1 MWARNIVFLLLC
13 LLGLAAVAANLLSSR
28 KIEDPEAFP
37 EFARRSPEFTRVV
50 QQLNDEFEQH
60 WRAQGLQHAGQA
72 DTSTIIRRLSLGL
85 TGTIPS
91 LEELR
96 RLDEVPAEQ
105 QIDWWVARLLEDR
118 RYADF
123 LAERLGRAFVGTE
136 DGQFLLLRRRR
147 YIIWLS
153 DQIADNVPYDQL
165 VRTMISDRGIMTS
178 DPAVNFLTATVDDG
192 EEGQPNP
199 ISLAG
204 RTTRAFLG
212 MRIDCLQCHD
222 DQMGMIQFGSLAEP
236 REGKQ
241 SDFHQLAAFYG
252 QANLSLAG
260 IQDNTEQQY
269 RYQYLDSD
277 EEVEVLPMVPFMPE
291 LRPTEGSLREQ
302 LAVWVTHKKNKPF
315 ARAIVNRIWAVMTSR
330 PLLAPVDD
338 IPLFTDPEAVELSR
352 VKFPPGLETLAEDF
366 VAHGFDLHRLIRVIA
381 ATHAFRTDSRADFEV
396 LPQHEANWAVFP
408 LSRLR
413 PEQVA
418 GAVIQGSS
426 LRTIDAKS
434 HILSQL
440 TRYQEEGEFVDRYGD
455 LGENEWDDRSGTVT
469 QRLLMMNGKLIR
481 ERTKAEIFNASA
493 KIASG
498 AATDEKAVETVY
510 LTALTRK
517 PSSTELDCFV
527 KRLAGKTGD
536 ERARVMEDI
545 FWILFN
551 STEFS
556 WNH

>member
-1 MWARNIVFLLLC
+1 MWARNVVFILLC
-13 LLGLAAVAANLLSSR
+13 LLGVAAIVANLLSSHQ
-28 KIEDPEAFP
+28 IEDPQAFSA
-37 EFARRSPEFTRVV
+37 EERRPAEFTRVV
-50 QQLNDEFEQH
+50 NQLNGEFEQH
-60 WRAQGLQHAGQA
+60 WREQGMQPAKPA
-72 DTSTIIRRLSLGL
+72 STATMIRRLSLGL

-96 RLDEVPAEQ
+96 RLDDVPSEQ
-105 QIDWWVARLLEDR
+105 QVDWWLARLLEDR

-136 DGQFLLLRRRR
+136 NGQFLVLRRRR
-147 YIIWLS
+147 YITWLS
-153 DQIADNVPYDQL
+153 DQLAANLPYDQL
-165 VRTMISDRGIMTS
+165 VREMISDRGIMTS

-192 EEGQPNP
+192 EGGQPNP

-222 DQMGMIQFGSLAEP
+222 DQLGKINFGDVAAP

-241 SDFHQLAAFYG
+241 ADFHQLAAFFG
-252 QANLSLAG
+252 EANLSLAG
-260 IQDNTEQQY
+260 IQDNSEQPY
-269 RYQYLDSD
+269 RYQYLDAE
-277 EEVEVLPMVPFMPE
+277 EEVDVSPVVPFSPE
-291 LRPTEGSLREQ
+291 LRPSEGTLREQ
-302 LAVWVTHKKNKPF
+302 LAAWVTHKQNKPF
-315 ARAIVNRIWAVMTSR
+315 ARAIVNRIWAIMTSR

-338 IPLFTDPEAVELSR
+338 IPLFADPNAVDPAREN
-352 VKFPPGLETLAEDF
+352 FPPGLETLAEDF
-366 VAHGFDLHRLIRVIA
+366 VAHDFDLHHLIRVIA
-381 ATHAFRTDSRADFEV
+381 ATAAFRIDSRADFEV
-396 LPQHEANWAVFP
+396 LPRHEQNWAVFP
-408 LSRLR
+408 LTRLR

-426 LRTIDAKS
+426 LRTIDANA
-434 HILSQL
+434 HIFSQL
-440 TRYQEEGEFVDRYGD
+440 ARYQQEGEFVDRYGD
-455 LGENEWDDRSGTVT
+455 LGENEFDDRGGTIT

-481 ERTKAEIFNASA
+481 ERTKADIFNASA

-498 AATDEKAVETVY
+498 AASDEKAVETVY

-517 PSSTELDCFV
+517 PSPKELECFV
-527 KRLAGKTGD
+527 SRLAGKTGD
-536 ERARVMEDI
+536 ERAHVMEDI